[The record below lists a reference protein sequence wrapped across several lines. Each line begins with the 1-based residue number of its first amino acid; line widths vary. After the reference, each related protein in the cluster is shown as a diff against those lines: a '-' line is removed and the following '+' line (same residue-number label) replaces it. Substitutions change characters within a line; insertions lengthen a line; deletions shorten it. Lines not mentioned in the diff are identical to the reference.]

1 MDRNADHVIEI
12 SVDGDGQVY
21 HGDNPVS
28 LDQLRARLGM
38 AAQSAGLSIAL
49 KPRTPDA
56 VDFNRML
63 EVMKLVQDSGFANV
77 SLVAGQMRQ

>member
-1 MDRNADHVIEI
+1 
-12 SVDGDGQVY
+12 
-21 HGDNPVS
+21 
-28 LDQLRARLGM
+28 M
-38 AAQSAGLSIAL
+38 AAQSADLSIAL